1 MKNLKKTSITLT
13 ILSFLTLFTPA
24 NADIK
29 VVTSIKPIHSLA
41 SYLMDGVAKPD
52 LIVDGY
58 ASPHGFAMKPSHAKM
73 LQNADIVFWVGED
86 LENFLEKPL
95 DSIAAKAEK
104 IELMEIKGLVKLK
117 FRERNI
123 FDDHDDHGHDDHGH
137 KKKDDHDDHDHDD
150 HAKKKDGHKEDDHD
164 DHGHKKKDD
173 HDDHDHDD
181 HAKKKDGHDDH
192 DDHAKKKDGHDD
204 HDDHDGHEGHH
215 HGEFDPHIWLD
226 PINAKVILFEMSKHL
241 IENDPTNESAYRA
254 NLSKAYKEIDKLTND
269 VTAELNKST
278 ASIVFHDAY
287 QYFEERFKVN
297 ILGAFTVNTDVLPG
311 AEQLAEI
318 REVIEH
324 DKVACVFSEPQFN
337 PNIIKAVAKDMNIK
351 TGVVDPLG
359 ATLTP
364 GKGLYFDLIKN
375 MSKSFKGC

>member
-13 ILSFLTLFTPA
+13 IISFLTLFTPA

-58 ASPHGFAMKPSHAKM
+58 ASPHGFPMKPSHAKM

-150 HAKKKDGHKEDDHD
+150 HAKKKDGH
-164 DHGHKKKDD
+164 
-173 HDDHDHDD
+173 
-181 HAKKKDGHDDH
+181 
-192 DDHAKKKDGHDD
+192 DD

-254 NLSKAYKEIDKLTND
+254 NLSKAYKDIDKLTSD
-269 VTAELNKST
+269 VTAELNEST

-359 ATLTP
+359 ATLDP
-364 GKGLYFDLIKN
+364 SKDLYFKLIRN
-375 MSKSFKGC
+375 MSASFKGC